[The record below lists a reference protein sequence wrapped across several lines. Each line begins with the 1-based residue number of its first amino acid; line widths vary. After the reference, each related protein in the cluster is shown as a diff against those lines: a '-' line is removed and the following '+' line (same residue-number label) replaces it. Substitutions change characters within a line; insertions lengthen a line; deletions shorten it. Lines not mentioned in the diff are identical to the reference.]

1 MNCLERKQ
9 HTDSWWSCKMTS
21 IPLRTS
27 HLPAAVNEWTHPE
40 SIEMEIGLMPHYFS
54 NLGDSFEDTTH
65 HTFASHHLP
74 PPPARSAL
82 PCPGFS
88 LRHPTVY
95 RCSSSRIWGPSALTR
110 LVRRNFKRTLSERL
124 NSFELLL
131 DVIFSNSIIWGQLQC
146 TSLVIIKGIFS
157 AVDILEIQWD
167 QLNIDFLTMR
177 PCCYYSKM

>member
-40 SIEMEIGLMPHYFS
+40 SIEMEIGLIPHYLS

-131 DVIFSNSIIWGQLQC
+131 DARIFQFNNLGSTSMYFISNNQRYF
-146 TSLVIIKGIFS
+146 FS
-157 AVDILEIQWD
+157 GWHFGNPV
-167 QLNIDFLTMR
+167 R
-177 PCCYYSKM
+177 PTEYRLFNHAAMLLL